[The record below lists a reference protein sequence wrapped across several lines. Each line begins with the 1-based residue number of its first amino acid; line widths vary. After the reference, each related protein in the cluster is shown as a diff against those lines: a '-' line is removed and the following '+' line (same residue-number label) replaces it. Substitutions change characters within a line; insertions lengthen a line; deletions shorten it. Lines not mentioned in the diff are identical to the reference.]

1 MEKYITDDILEA
13 TDDLIDSILQSELY
27 QQHVKIRQKLSQNK
41 NVMAEIE
48 TIKKLEQQ
56 YVKENFQNEEILQLI
71 EQKKQNLETIP
82 LYKEYEQSLDEI
94 NRILVTIKDDLNQY
108 FTDLCNKMD

>member
-13 TDDLIDSILQSELY
+13 IDDLIDSILQSKLY
-27 QQHVKIRQKLSQNK
+27 QQHVKIRQKLYQNK
-41 NVMAEIE
+41 KVMAEIE

-56 YVKENFQNEEILQLI
+56 YVKGNFQDNETLQLI
-71 EQKKQNLETIP
+71 EKKKHNLEMIP

-94 NRILVTIKDDLNQY
+94 NRILVMIKEDFNQY